1 MNHELKT
8 YFIIVK
14 FPIIHITCKCRCK
27 FDGQKFNINQKGNN
41 DKCQCECNNPIKY
54 HVCKED

>member
-41 DKCQCECNNPIKY
+41 DKC
-54 HVCKED
+54 